1 MFIKMKKKTILFPAL
16 AVGLVLVLLA
26 VILIFRLGKPRF
38 ARFKGNKDFNYIL
51 ITVDT
56 LRADKIGC
64 YGFSRIDTP
73 TMDLFAARGVKFERC
88 YAQTPLT
95 LPSHTSLFTG
105 TLPLFHGVRDNGGFI
120 VPKELKTL
128 AEVFKDKGY
137 DTAAF
142 VGAYVLDSKW
152 GLNQGFDYY
161 YDQFDLSKFKRISLG
176 TVQRPGNEVMDE
188 ALKWL
193 ESKKGTKHFAWIH
206 LYDPHTPYEPP
217 PPFDKK
223 YRHPYLGEIAFAD
236 SQLGR
241 LWQFLEENNLVDK
254 TFVIF
259 ASDHG
264 ESLGEHLES
273 NHGFF
278 VYQGAIH
285 VPLIVVT
292 PFLKLQGISCPQ
304 VVSLI
309 DIMPTVLEMDGDPV
323 PQQVQGNSLVPFFF
337 NPKKNI
343 ENLAYAETFYPRFHY
358 GWSDL
363 KSVQNGRYKL
373 ILAPEP
379 ELYDLENDAK
389 EANNIAASEGKI
401 FAELNAKAAT
411 FIEKSSQ
418 NAYEMDYKKVDEETR
433 EKLAALG
440 YIGTFTDPAK
450 LEGKTLGNPKEKIVV
465 FNELSKAREL
475 GLIEGHYEE
484 AIKAIEGIIASDPE
498 IIDAYFSLGNIY
510 FNQGKYKDAIVW
522 FMKALE
528 RKPDDPLAALN
539 IGLSYERMGKFDEGE
554 KFVLGFLDQ
563 GFADSQLYFLL
574 GNMKFIQKKYDEAIP
589 YLEKCLSLNSE
600 SAASQNMLAS
610 IYILKE
616 DYTQAEKYAQEALK
630 LNPKLSTAYYNL
642 AQIFEKQGKTQE
654 ALDAYLIEVQNSPK
668 NFKALYNLTRLYR
681 EMGNTEK
688 EYEYLNKCIEIE
700 PTFPLSYFYLARIY
714 LNRGEK
720 YQEAIDLVKKGI
732 ELKPSRAELPLGY
745 FLLADLYN
753 RIGQNSTS
761 AEYARKGQ
769 EIASTIQPA
778 RR

>member
-1 MFIKMKKKTILFPAL
+1 MNNRKVVFPAL

-26 VILIFRLGKPRF
+26 VLLIVKFGKPGF
-38 ARFKGNKDFNYIL
+38 ARLKGNKDFNYIL
-51 ITVDT
+51 VTVDT
-56 LRADKIGC
+56 LRADRVGC

-73 TMDLFAARGVKFERC
+73 TIDLFAARGIKFERC
-88 YAQTPLT
+88 FSQTPLT
-95 LPSHTSLFTG
+95 LPSHTSIFTG
-105 TLPLFHGVRDNGGFI
+105 TLPLFHGIRDNGGFT

-142 VGAYVLDSKW
+142 IGALVLDSRW

-161 YDQFDLSKFKRISLG
+161 YDQFDLRKFERISLG

-193 ESKKGTKHFAWIH
+193 ESKKGKKHFAWIH

-223 YRHPYLGEIAFAD
+223 YRHPYIGEIAFAD

-241 LWQFLEENNLVDK
+241 LWQFLEENTLVDK
-254 TFVIF
+254 TFLIF

-273 NHGFF
+273 AHGFF

-292 PFLKLQGISCPQ
+292 PFAKLQGISCPQ

-309 DIMPTVLEMDGDPV
+309 DVMPTVLEMDGDLI
-323 PQQVQGNSLVPFFF
+323 PQQVQGKSLVPLFF

-389 EANNIAASEGKI
+389 EANNIAASEAKT
-401 FAELNAKAAT
+401 FAELNAEAAA

-440 YIGTFTDPAK
+440 YIGSFIDPAK
-450 LEGKTLGNPKEKIVV
+450 LKGKTLGNPKEKIVV
-465 FNELSKAREL
+465 FNELSRAREL
-475 GLIEGHYEE
+475 GLEGHYEE
-484 AIKAIEGIIASDPE
+484 AIKAIEGIIASDPD

-510 FNQGKYKDAIVW
+510 FKQEKYQDAIAW

-528 RKPDDPLAALN
+528 RKPDDSLTALN
-539 IGLSYERMGKFDEGE
+539 IGLAYERMGRFDEGE
-554 KFVLGFLDQ
+554 KFILGFIDQ

-574 GNMKFIQKKYDEAIP
+574 ANMKFSQKKYDEAIP
-589 YLEKCLSLNSE
+589 YFEKCLSLNSE
-600 SAASQNMLAS
+600 SAASYSMLAS

-616 DYTQAEKYAQEALK
+616 DYGQAEKYIQESLK
-630 LNPKLSTAYYNL
+630 LNPKLSNAYYNQ
-642 AQIFEKQGKTQE
+642 AQIFEKQGKKNE
-654 ALDAYLIEVQNSPK
+654 ALDAYLKEIQNSPK
-668 NFKALYNLTRLYR
+668 HLKATYNLSRLYR
-681 EMGNTEK
+681 EMGDTEK

-700 PTFPLSYFYLARIY
+700 ATFPLSYFYLARIY

-753 RIGQNSTS
+753 RIGQNSMS

-769 EIASTIQPA
+769 EIASTIQSG

>member
-1 MFIKMKKKTILFPAL
+1 MKKRKIIFPAL

-26 VILIFRLGKPRF
+26 VILVVKLGKPNF
-38 ARFKGNKDFNYIL
+38 ARLKGKKDFNYIL

-64 YGFSRIDTP
+64 YGFSYIDTP
-73 TMDLFAARGVKFERC
+73 TMDLFASRGVRFERC
-88 YAQTPLT
+88 YSQTPLT
-95 LPSHTSLFTG
+95 LPSHTSVFTG

-142 VGAYVLDSKW
+142 IGAYVLDSKW

-161 YDQFDLSKFKRISLG
+161 FDQFDLSKFKRISLG

-193 ESKKGTKHFAWIH
+193 ESKKGKKHFAWIH

-241 LWQFLEENNLVDK
+241 LWQFLEGNNLVDK
-254 TFVIF
+254 TFLIF

-292 PFLKLQGISCPQ
+292 PFAKLQGISCPQ

-309 DIMPTVLEMDGDPV
+309 DIMPTVLDMDGDPV
-323 PQQVQGNSLVPFFF
+323 PQQVQGKSLVPCFF
-337 NPKKNI
+337 NPKKKL

-363 KSVQNGRYKL
+363 KSVQNDRYKL

-389 EANNIAASEGKI
+389 EANNVAASQGKI
-401 FAELNAKAAT
+401 FAELNAEAAA

-440 YIGTFTDPAK
+440 YIGSFTDSAK

-484 AIKAIEGIIASDPE
+484 AVKAIEGIIASDPE

-510 FNQGKYKDAIVW
+510 FNQGKYQEAIAW
-522 FMKALE
+522 FKKALE
-528 RKPDDPLAALN
+528 RKPDESLCALN

-610 IYILKE
+610 IFILKE
-616 DYTQAEKYAQEALK
+616 DYARAEKYTREALK

-681 EMGNTEK
+681 EMGDTEK

-732 ELKPSRAELPLGY
+732 ELKPSQSELPLGY

-753 RIGQNSTS
+753 RIGQNSMS
-761 AEYARKGQ
+761 EECARKGQ
-769 EIASTIQPA
+769 EIASTIQPS

>member
-1 MFIKMKKKTILFPAL
+1 MKKKKTLFSAL
-16 AVGLVLVLLA
+16 VAA
-26 VILIFRLGKPRF
+26 VILVFLAVFLISKFGKPGF
-38 ARFKGNKDFNYIL
+38 ARLKGNKDFNVIL
-51 ITVDT
+51 VTVDT
-56 LRADKIGC
+56 LRADRVGC
-64 YGFSRIDTP
+64 YGFSRVDTP

-95 LPSHTSLFTG
+95 LPSHTSIFTG
-105 TLPLFHGVRDNGGFI
+105 TLPLFHGIRDNGGFI

-137 DTAAF
+137 ETAAF
-142 VGAYVLDSKW
+142 IGAWVLDSKW

-161 YDQFDLSKFKRISLG
+161 YDQFDLSKFERISLG

-223 YRHPYLGEIAFAD
+223 YRHPYLGEIAFTD
-236 SQLGR
+236 TQLGR
-241 LWQFLEENNLVDK
+241 LWQFLEDNNLVDK
-254 TFVIF
+254 SFLIF

-273 NHGFF
+273 AHGFF

-292 PFLKLQGISCPQ
+292 PFTKLQGISCPQ

-309 DIMPTVLEMDGDPV
+309 DIMPTVLEMDGDPI
-323 PQQVQGNSLVPFFF
+323 PPQVQGKSLVPLFFDP
-337 NPKKNI
+337 NKSI

-363 KSVQNGRYKL
+363 KSIQNSRYKL

-401 FAELNAKAAT
+401 FAELNAEAAA
-411 FIEKSSQ
+411 FIEKHSQ

-440 YIGTFTDPAK
+440 YIGSFTDPAK
-450 LEGKTLGNPKEKIVV
+450 LKGKKLGNPKEKIVV
-465 FNELSKAREL
+465 FNELSKAREM
-475 GLIEGHYEE
+475 GLQGNFEE
-484 AIKAIEGIIASDPE
+484 ATKAIEGIIASDPD

-510 FNQGKYKDAIVW
+510 FKQERYKDAIAW
-522 FMKALE
+522 FEKALE
-528 RKPDDPLAALN
+528 RKPDDSLTAIN
-539 IGLSYERMGKFDEGE
+539 IGLCYERMGKFDEGE
-554 KFVLGFLDQ
+554 KFILGIIDQ

-574 GNMKFIQKKYDEAIP
+574 ANMKFIQKNYDEAIP
-589 YLEKCLSLNSE
+589 YFEKCLSLNAE
-600 SAASQNMLAS
+600 SAASHNMLAS

-616 DYTQAEKYAQEALK
+616 SYGQAEQHIQEALK
-630 LNPKLSTAYYNL
+630 LNPKLNNAYYNQ
-642 AQIFEKQGKTQE
+642 AQIFENQGKTQE
-654 ALDAYLIEVQNSPK
+654 AIDAYLNELKNSPK
-668 NFKALYNLTRLYR
+668 HIKAMYNLTRLFR
-681 EMGNTEK
+681 EMGDTEK
-688 EYEYLNKCIEIE
+688 EYEYLKKCIEIE
-700 PTFPLSYFYLARIY
+700 PKFPLSYFYLARIY

-732 ELKPSRAELPLGY
+732 ELNPAQAELPLGY

-753 RIGQNSTS
+753 RIGQNNMS

-769 EIASTIQPA
+769 EIASTIQPS